1 MAPEHD
7 INEKLYEMVCKDRFD
22 SLDSGQKDIMSL
34 LRGKNGNPGLVDDVR
49 GLKKFNK
56 YAVGAVAFLVCTGIA
71 QFIHWLFAGI

>member
-1 MAPEHD
+1 MAPEHE

-22 SLDSGQKDIMSL
+22 SIDNHLSSITDL
-34 LRGKNGNPGLVDDVR
+34 LKGKNGNPGVVDDVR

-71 QFIHWLFAGI
+71 QFIHWLFSGI